1 MTTGTNSNKTWISG
15 LIAALAA
22 SLCCIA
28 PLIAVLGGISGI
40 ASAFSWV
47 EPFRPYLTGFTIVV
61 FAFAWY
67 QQLRKKNVLPE
78 NCECNG
84 KREPFLKSQKFL
96 LAVTLLSALLIAF
109 PYYSSGLYGS
119 PKQSAAAVIQQS
131 NLKLVQL
138 TVKGMGCADC
148 TRHIDGAISKVPG
161 VVNVNTSFEKAQT
174 TVSYDPQKT
183 SADSLKSRINQ
194 IGYHVTAVQIKSK

>member
-1 MTTGTNSNKTWISG
+1 MTTSTNINKTWISG

-40 ASAFSWV
+40 ASAFSWI
-47 EPFRPYLTGFTIVV
+47 EPFRPYLTGFTVVV
-61 FAFAWY
+61 FAFTWY
-67 QQLRKKNVLPE
+67 QQLRKKAVSTE

-84 KREPFLKSQKFL
+84 KPKSFLKSQKFL
-96 LAVTLLSALLIAF
+96 LVVTLLSAVLITF
-109 PYYSSGLYGS
+109 PYYSSGLYGA
-119 PKQSAAAVIQQS
+119 PKQSAAVIQQS
-131 NLKLVQL
+131 NLKWVQL

-148 TRHIDGAISKVPG
+148 TRHIDGTLSKMPG

-174 TVSYDPQKT
+174 TVNYDPQKT
-183 SADSLKSRINQ
+183 SVDSLKSKIDQ
-194 IGYHVTAVQIKSK
+194 IGYHVTAVNTKSK

>member
-1 MTTGTNSNKTWISG
+1 MTHSTNINKTWVSG
-15 LIAALAA
+15 LIAAFAA

-40 ASAFSWV
+40 ASAFSWI
-47 EPFRPYLTGFTIVV
+47 EPFRPYLTGFTVVV
-61 FAFAWY
+61 FSFAWY
-67 QQLRKKNVLPE
+67 QQLRKKAVTAE
-78 NCECNG
+78 NCECNE
-84 KREPFLKSQKFL
+84 KPEPFLKSQKFL
-96 LAVTLLSALLIAF
+96 LAVTLLSAVLIAF
-109 PYYSSGLYGS
+109 PYYSSGLYGA
-119 PKQSAAAVIQQS
+119 PKQSSAASIQQG

-148 TRHIDGAISKVPG
+148 TRHIDGTLSKVAG

-174 TVSYDPQKT
+174 TVSYDPLKT
-183 SADSLKSRINQ
+183 SADSLKSKINE